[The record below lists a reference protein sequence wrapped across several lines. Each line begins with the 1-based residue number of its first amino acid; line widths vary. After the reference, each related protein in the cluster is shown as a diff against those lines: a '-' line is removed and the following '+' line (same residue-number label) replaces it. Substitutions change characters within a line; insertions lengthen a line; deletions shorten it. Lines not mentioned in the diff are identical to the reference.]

1 MKTTI
6 TTLWLHY
13 EKDKSRWGETGEEAI
28 AEAQGRISSDFDY
41 NGGGGGG
48 GGDGQ
53 VQSEIWTESKVVE
66 SVSTDNSSVKFA
78 VKEETG
84 Q

>member
-41 NGGGGGG
+41 DGGGG

-53 VQSEIWTESKVVE
+53 VQSEIGTESEVVE

-78 VKEETG
+78 VKDETG